1 MYVLGC
7 KNLTVGQNWFGA
19 CSLFFLSCK
28 TYRKVYN
35 DVAKDGENVG
45 ILDKSQ
51 NARAKKFSGT
61 FFQALGFFKPS
72 RYMPAKMR
80 ISQKWVE

>member
-1 MYVLGC
+1 MYVLDC

-19 CSLFFLSCK
+19 RSLFFLSCK

-51 NARAKKFSGT
+51 HARAKKFSN
-61 FFQALGFFKPS
+61 QAWGMIIFYFSELKL
-72 RYMPAKMR
+72 
-80 ISQKWVE
+80 Q